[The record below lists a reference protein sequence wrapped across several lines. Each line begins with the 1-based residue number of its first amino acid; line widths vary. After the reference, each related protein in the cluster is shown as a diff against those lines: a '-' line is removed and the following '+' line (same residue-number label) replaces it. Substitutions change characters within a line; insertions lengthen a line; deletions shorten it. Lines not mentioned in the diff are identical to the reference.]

1 MSNLKSS
8 VKISQEPLAQT
19 FSELIYINKIRVLNE
34 LDLHLKLETIFF
46 QTSNTKKWIFF
57 IVIAKI

>member
-1 MSNLKSS
+1 MSFLKLS

-34 LDLHLKLETIFF
+34 LDLPLKLETIFF